1 MGWLIAAM
9 ALVATIATV
18 PATHAAAT
26 VDFFPVTPC
35 AEWRYAAGATPV
47 VRRIAANPITLHGT
61 SAAPFRSTV
70 NGQFVDTYWWS
81 ASSGLRVHR
90 IDEEEAAQPEGIRFQ
105 QPLVY
110 APATLTAGMTHS
122 FSANYGY
129 VAAGMS
135 EPFSYG
141 GSVQGTTQIA
151 GPESVTTPA
160 GTYACYRVSFNETWT
175 ELGDVVYAGTTT
187 MWLAQGVGMVK
198 ATDSSGALLEL
209 QSFTI
214 PGGGPPTITT
224 PPVGRTTNPGASVT
238 FSVQASGAAPL
249 AYQWRKDGQNIPGAT
264 EASFTLASVTPTD
277 AGAYTVEVSNA
288 GGKTLSG
295 AAQLVVETI
304 TPAPRPSITSSRRLP
319 GGDLEVTFT
328 AAQGKAWQ
336 FETSEDLRTWNLVP
350 GVTADGPGTRSL
362 GSIAGGGPRFYRMRE
377 GTAVSTNL
385 TLPVPGQLYP
395 AGTRLGGDLFGFEF
409 AIAPNWKGGLRV
421 NSPWMLFGSDTEPGL
436 ILAILG
442 FAGTREQL
450 LQDPSLRDGFETEID
465 ANNKLFFRAV
475 RPVSASS
482 NQRLSA
488 GFTATG
494 ADGTAL
500 ALNLEFLV
508 HPNGGFLGF
517 LGLTTQA
524 QIAGL
529 QTQLLQFV
537 EGAKTP
543 VRNTNMEYLNALP
556 GRSFKWES
564 SGNEWYSGNWQ
575 GSASS
580 TSWSESYAFFCSD
593 GSFEINKEST
603 SYVSTRNSGGWSS
616 TYMSLS
622 YGSTT
627 KEYGQFTVIQHPQHG
642 NLMLIAT
649 LAGYQITPIQ
659 FQPNGSLLLGKNQ
672 LIPHERF
679 NCAGP

>member
-1 MGWLIAAM
+1 MMFHGLESPAVPPTSAASTPPSKPRDIPALIL
-9 ALVATIATV
+9 ALVTLLM
-18 PATHAAAT
+18 PADSSAAT
-26 VDFFPVTPC
+26 TAEYFPVVPGS
-35 AEWRYAAGATPV
+35 EWRYSVGGSEV
-47 VRRIAANPITLHGT
+47 VRRIVPGPLTLHGT
-61 SAAPFRSTV
+61 SAAGFQSSV

-81 ASSGLRVHR
+81 ASAGLRVHR
-90 IDEEEAAQPEGIRFQ
+90 IDEEIGSLPAGIRFQ

-110 APATLTAGMTHS
+110 APATLTAGAEHS
-122 FSANYGY
+122 FSTTYGY
-129 VAAGMS
+129 AATGMA
-135 EPFSYG
+135 EPFNDAG
-141 GSVQGTTQIA
+141 AVQGTTQIS
-151 GPESVTTPA
+151 GPESVTTAA
-160 GTYACYRVSFNETWT
+160 GTFSCFRVALNETWS
-175 ELGDVVYAGTTT
+175 ELGEVVYAGTTT
-187 MWLAQGVGMVK
+187 MWLASGVGLVK
-198 ATDSSGALLEL
+198 GSDSSGAVLEL
-209 QSFTI
+209 RSF
-214 PGGGPPTITT
+214 
-224 PPVGRTTNPGASVT
+224 
-238 FSVQASGAAPL
+238 
-249 AYQWRKDGQNIPGAT
+249 NIPGSGPPPEPAAPPVIT
-264 EASFTLASVTPTD
+264 AARRLAS
-277 AGAYTVEVSNA
+277 
-288 GGKTLSG
+288 
-295 AAQLVVETI
+295 
-304 TPAPRPSITSSRRLP
+304 
-319 GGDLEVTFT
+319 GDLEVDYT
-328 AAQGKAWQ
+328 AATGKTWQ
-336 FETSEDLRTWNLVP
+336 FETSEDLRTWSPVP
-350 GVTADGPGTRSL
+350 GVSADGSGTRSL
-362 GSIAGGGPRFYRMRE
+362 GAIAGAGHRFFRLRE
-377 GTAVSTNL
+377 GVNVPL
-385 TLPVPGQLYP
+385 DLILPEPGKLYP

-409 AIAPNWKGGLRV
+409 TIAPQWKGGLRV

-436 ILAILG
+436 ILALIG

-475 RPVSASS
+475 RPVTAGA
-482 NQRLSA
+482 NNRLSA

-494 ADGTAL
+494 TDGSAY

-537 EGAKTP
+537 EGARTP
-543 VRNTNMEYLNALP
+543 ARNTNTDYLHALP

-603 SYVSTRNSGGWSS
+603 SYVSSRNSGGWSS

-649 LAGYQITPIQ
+649 LAGYQVTPVQ

-672 LIPHERF
+672 LVPHERF
-679 NCAGP
+679 SCAGP